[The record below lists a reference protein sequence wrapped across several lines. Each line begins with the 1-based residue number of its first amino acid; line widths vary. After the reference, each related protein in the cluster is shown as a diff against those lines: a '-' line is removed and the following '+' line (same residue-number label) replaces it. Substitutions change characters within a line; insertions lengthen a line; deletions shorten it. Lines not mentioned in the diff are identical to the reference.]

1 MTAHGT
7 PESFPL
13 SSACHYLTA
22 LSIEKVH
29 MYVLLQRVKCPKA
42 AWVLSVFI
50 IFCLYHIMIILVA
63 K

>member
-7 PESFPL
+7 SESLPL

-29 MYVLLQRVKCPKA
+29 MYVLLQRAKRPKA
-42 AWVLSVFI
+42 AWVLFVFI
-50 IFCLYHIMIILVA
+50 IFCLFYILIILVA